1 MCSCILFAL
10 SISTL
15 SILIRDVLYAQSD
28 DSNIPAIS
36 IIVIM
41 LALLCCVLFC
51 CLVCIVFL
59 FFIGNMIY
67 WVRET
72 VVNKAL
78 VKWYWGMERRESI
91 PQTFR
96 ESSQVFLS
104 SSLIPPPSP

>member
-59 FFIGNMIY
+59 FFY
-67 WVRET
+67 REHDLLGKRNCCKQAFSK
-72 VVNKAL
+72 VVL
-78 VKWYWGMERRESI
+78 GYGEEREYS
-91 PQTFR
+91 TDF
-96 ESSQVFLS
+96 
-104 SSLIPPPSP
+104 